1 MILLQIDRLFQIVYL
16 LLDKKQVTAKEL
28 SNILE
33 VSTRTIY
40 RDVET
45 LSMAGIPIY
54 TNKGKGG
61 GISLL
66 DNFIINKSVLSN
78 EEQNKVLIGLE
89 LLKATEYENVDDA
102 ILKLKSL
109 FNKSNQN
116 WIEVDFSYWGSSES
130 EKKKFEDLKDAL
142 TLCRSI
148 SFKYYNLYGD
158 KTTRVVNP
166 LKLIFKQKDWYLL
179 GYCLMRKDY
188 RMFKIYRMKN
198 LEITN
203 NGFDRDKYNLEDVNL
218 SYQYT
223 APLITLKILLAPEIK
238 YRAYNEFDS
247 KDIIPREDGN
257 FEITFEALEDEWL
270 YNYIISFGPYIKI
283 IEPSYINDLIKKRLE
298 EILESYQ

>member
-1 MILLQIDRLFQIVYL
+1 MQIDRLFQIVYL

-109 FNKSNQN
+109 FKKSNEN
-116 WIEVDFSYWGSSES
+116 WIEVDFSYWGSSKS
-130 EKKKFEDLKDAL
+130 EKKKFEDLKYAL
-142 TLCRSI
+142 TFCRSI
-148 SFKYYNLYGD
+148 RFAYYNLYGD
-158 KTTRVVNP
+158 KTTRIVNP

-198 LEITN
+198 LEITSSD
-203 NGFDRDKYNLEDVNL
+203 FDRDDYNLDDFNL
-218 SYQYT
+218 SYQQT
-223 APLITLKILLAPEIK
+223 AQLISLKIILAPEIK
-238 YRAYNEFDS
+238 YRAYNEFNIN
-247 KDIIPREDGN
+247 DIICREDGSY
-257 FEITFEALEDEWL
+257 EIMFKAVEDEWL
-270 YNYIISFGPYIKI
+270 YNYIITFGQYIKI
-283 IEPSYINDLIKKRLE
+283 IEPSYINDIIKKKLE
-298 EILESYQ
+298 DILRSYQ